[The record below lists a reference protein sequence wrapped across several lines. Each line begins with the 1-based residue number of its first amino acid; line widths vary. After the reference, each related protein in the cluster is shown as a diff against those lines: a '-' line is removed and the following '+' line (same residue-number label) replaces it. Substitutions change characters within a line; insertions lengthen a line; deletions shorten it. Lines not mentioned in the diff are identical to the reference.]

1 MTKSVAGDAVATQ
14 ACAPEVWN
22 NQREATPHGD
32 DRVGIV
38 CVRVVGLG
46 GVRMDLHSKLLTM
59 LEQPNVEA
67 GEPVPPPAPAGTLGK
82 TVPGLPRDAAPEPLE
97 KAVFLCPRPQ

>member
-22 NQREATPHGD
+22 NQREATPHGA

-38 CVRVVGLG
+38 SVRVAGLG
-46 GVRMDLHSKLLTM
+46 GVRMDLHSKLLTL
-59 LEQPNVEA
+59 LEQPNVDA
-67 GEPVPPPAPAGTLGK
+67 VATGPLHTQQQPVNK
-82 TVPGLPRDAAPEPLE
+82 YVRRMPRNVSAARN
-97 KAVFLCPRPQ
+97 AAS

>member
-67 GEPVPPPAPAGTLGK
+67 VQLVPLHAHPEPVGKTGRGFPRDGSPAHMKSGVFRHPPP
-82 TVPGLPRDAAPEPLE
+82 
-97 KAVFLCPRPQ
+97 